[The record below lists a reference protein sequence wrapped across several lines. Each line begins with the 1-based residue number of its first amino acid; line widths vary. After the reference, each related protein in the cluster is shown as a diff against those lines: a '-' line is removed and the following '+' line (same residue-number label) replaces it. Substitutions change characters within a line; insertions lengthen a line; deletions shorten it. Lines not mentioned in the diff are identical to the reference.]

1 MKNYDETISTVFD
14 RIGQY
19 HEHQKRKK
27 EMIVR
32 TVTPLCCLC
41 AIALIG
47 FAVWGQAKAPDTPQ
61 FTMEQ
66 PLSTTTPTVTTPSVT
81 EPTQPISSNKIVI
94 NPMEDALPNI
104 MGIARHGK
112 DFIPMNKEEMVAYY
126 GCNIFPEVPD
136 DISISNKQSW
146 GIYRRN
152 QGTGEIYW
160 DQIRQDYENADQSR
174 RLVIETCKGRLPF
187 FDVVFPPDKEE
198 KSIIN
203 GQEVMIG
210 LTEFGYEVWLFYKDV
225 GFFIFADGI
234 TEDELIS
241 IISSLII

>member
-27 EMIVR
+27 EIIVR

-41 AIALIG
+41 IIAAIG
-47 FAVWGQAKAPDTPQ
+47 FAVWGQGKTPNSPQ

-94 NPMEDALPNI
+94 NPMEDALPNT

-126 GCNIFPEVPD
+126 GCNVFPDVPD
-136 DISISNKQSW
+136 DISLKGQHW

-160 DQIRQDYENADQSR
+160 RRPHTPSRPVLSSMSSADIPPSFTPPVYVYQIAPKANPAD
-174 RLVIETCKGRLPF
+174 
-187 FDVVFPPDKEE
+187 VF
-198 KSIIN
+198 
-203 GQEVMIG
+203 
-210 LTEFGYEVWLFYKDV
+210 
-225 GFFIFADGI
+225 
-234 TEDELIS
+234 
-241 IISSLII
+241 